1 MERILEGG
9 LERGFERRVDPKT
22 GQRYLA
28 VAVRGSALQ
37 NDPILN
43 KGTCFTREERE
54 SFGLSGLLPPGVATE
69 AEQAARAYE
78 NFGRAGDDVQRH
90 LFLSGLHDR
99 NETLFYRLL
108 VDHMDEMAPI
118 VYTPTVGKV
127 CEQYSHIYRRP
138 RGLCVT
144 PQDRGRIHDLLRN
157 AGGHCRIAVV
167 TDNAAILGIGDQ
179 GVGGMGI
186 AIGKLALYTA
196 GAGIAP
202 DETLPVDFDIGTA
215 NSRLLA
221 DPLYLGTR
229 HPRLEG
235 DAYYSLLDEFVEA
248 MAEIHPRALIQWEDF
263 SNRNAFVVLE
273 RYRQRHLSFND
284 DIQGTG
290 AIVVA
295 GIRSALHQA
304 GRDLT
309 TERFV
314 FFGAGASGAGSAL
327 ALRAALRDAG
337 VPEHELASRV
347 LALDS
352 QGLIV
357 SDRAGL
363 SREKREIAASPERV
377 ADWKASADGRFRLAD
392 VVREFRP
399 GVLVGASG
407 QAGAFTEGIVRGMA
421 AACERPVF
429 LALSNPNRLVEAT
442 PEQLIRWTDGAAI
455 VGTGGPFAP
464 VDHRRTRFV
473 IGQGNN
479 VLIFPGVGLGA
490 TAVGARWLPD
500 RAFTVAAR
508 ALFEFTSHERRAGAS
523 IYPPLSRLR
532 EVSRAVARA
541 VAGELVQCGAAPP
554 LTEGEIEQRLGSG
567 VWTPEYLPYRPVSRD
582 ALG

>member
-9 LERGFERRVDPKT
+9 LERGFHRRVDPKT

-28 VAVRGSALQ
+28 VAVRGAALQ
-37 NDPILN
+37 NDPMLN

-54 SFGLSGLLPPGVATE
+54 SFGLTGLLPPGVATE

-78 NFGRAGDDVQRH
+78 NFERAGDDVHRYH
-90 LFLSGLHDR
+90 FLSGLHDR

-144 PQDRGRIHDLLRN
+144 PHDRGRIRDLLRH
-157 AGGHCRIAVV
+157 AGGDCRVAVV
-167 TDNAAILGIGDQ
+167 TDNAAILGLGDQ

-215 NSRLLA
+215 NAKLLA

-248 MAEIHPRALIQWEDF
+248 MSEIHPRALIQWEDF

-273 RYRQRHLSFND
+273 RYRKRQLSFND

-304 GRDLT
+304 GRDLAD
-309 TERFV
+309 ERFL

-347 LALDS
+347 LAIDS
-352 QGLIV
+352 QGLIL

-363 SREKREIAASPERV
+363 PREKREIAAPAERV
-377 ADWKASADGRFRLAD
+377 AGWKAPADGRFRLAD

-399 GVLVGASG
+399 GVLIGASG
-407 QAGAFTEGIVRGMA
+407 QAGAFTEAIVRSMA
-421 AACERPVF
+421 AGCERPVF
-429 LALSNPNRLVEAT
+429 LALSNPTSLVEAT

-455 VGTGGPFAP
+455 VGTGSPFAP
-464 VDHRRTRFV
+464 VDHRGTRFV
-473 IGQGNN
+473 IGQSNN

-490 TAVGARWLPD
+490 TTVGARWLPD
-500 RAFTVAAR
+500 RAFTVAAG
-508 ALFEFTSHERRAGAS
+508 ALFDHTSRERRTGAP

-541 VAGELVQCGAAPP
+541 VARELVASGAAPP
-554 LTEGEIEQRLGSG
+554 LTDDQIEQRLDEGM
-567 VWTPEYLPYRPVSRD
+567 WTPEYLPYRPVS
-582 ALG
+582 